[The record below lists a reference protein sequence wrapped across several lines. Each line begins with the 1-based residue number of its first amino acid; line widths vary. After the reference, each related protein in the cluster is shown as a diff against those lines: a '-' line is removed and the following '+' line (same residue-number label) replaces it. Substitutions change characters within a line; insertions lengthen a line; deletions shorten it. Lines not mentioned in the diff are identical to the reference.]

1 MNTEEEIR
9 KIFSYKECK
18 RGKNGNY
25 CLMFP
30 LWKRLL
36 ALIGFIFALLFFYA
50 GMTALKDGNISAFM
64 GSVVFTLCSG
74 SLIGRTFFKMELTDT
89 EFVIRHWFKSIKIP
103 FCQIKKY
110 FSDPDF
116 FIFICPET
124 AFLKVGNNDYIL
136 IPMLSL
142 KPISFLEKLFEEKL
156 EMKEKTIQILTKG
169 FIEIDISPKTYKEY
183 LKRIILILGITF
195 GLIFIGVLI
204 CISLFTSM
212 PYFVYFF
219 ISALIVIWI
228 LLLIYYTNKRMT
240 RLSGEREIEKIYYNI
255 LKEKLEKRNKKI
267 LSAIIFI
274 CVVVFFV
281 YFYINIIF

>member
-1 MNTEEEIR
+1 MNKEEEIR

-25 CLMFP
+25 CLKFP

-36 ALIGFIFALLFFYA
+36 SLIGFISALLFFYA
-50 GMTALKDGNISAFM
+50 GIRALKEGNISAFI
-64 GSVVFTLCSG
+64 GSIVFTLCSG
-74 SLIGRTFFKMELTDT
+74 SLTGRIFFKMELTDT

-103 FCQIKKY
+103 FYQLKKY

-124 AFLKVGNNDYIL
+124 ALLKVSNNDYIF

-142 KPISFLEKLFEEKL
+142 KPVSFLEKLFEEKL
-156 EMKEKTIQILTKG
+156 LIKEKTTQILIKG
-169 FIEIDISPKTYKEY
+169 FIEIDVSPKTYKEY
-183 LKRIILILGITF
+183 LKRTILILGITF
-195 GLIFIGVLI
+195 MLIFIGVLI
-204 CISLFTSM
+204 CISLFNSM

-228 LLLIYYTNKRMT
+228 LLLIYHTNRKMT
-240 RLSGEREIEKIYYNI
+240 KLSGEREIEKIYYNI

-267 LSAIIFI
+267 LSAVIFI
-274 CVVVFFV
+274 CVTVFFA
-281 YFYINIIF
+281 YFYMNFIF